1 MVVEEDGAAGEGGG
15 RRVAGMAGLLD
26 AGIISEALPAPSHRV
41 QAWDFT
47 TGDTPDISDST
58 KNVVVQR
65 CRIHNDASIDI
76 SKDGR
81 LLVALLPV
89 PRLRNTNHWLGVY
102 SLEWARLGQCLHTAV
117 LEQSAV
123 SVALSPTAR
132 HLAVGLGSRRFTT
145 APHARNNVIALLYR
159 LDPLESSSRTGLSPI
174 KELEQ
179 NWEHGFTSLNCL
191 RWAPQPGQGL
201 VYANNTGQL
210 IIMS

>member
-1 MVVEEDGAAGEGGG
+1 MY
-15 RRVAGMAGLLD
+15 M
-26 AGIISEALPAPSHRV
+26 S
-41 QAWDFT
+41 
-47 TGDTPDISDST
+47 
-58 KNVVVQR
+58 
-65 CRIHNDASIDI
+65 
-76 SKDGR
+76 
-81 LLVALLPV
+81 
-89 PRLRNTNHWLGVY
+89 GVY

-145 APHARNNVIALLYR
+145 APHARNNVIALLYK
-159 LDPLESSSRTGLSPI
+159 LDPLGTYLPYTDDRTVLSQINYFFFDIYFVRQNHIHLNFVLKTNLWSKFYNILFEFTESSSRTGLSPI

-210 IIMS
+210 IVMS

>member
-1 MVVEEDGAAGEGGG
+1 LS
-15 RRVAGMAGLLD
+15 LLTFIVLLTRLLFS
-26 AGIISEALPAPSHRV
+26 GK
-41 QAWDFT
+41 
-47 TGDTPDISDST
+47 

-89 PRLRNTNHWLGVY
+89 PRMRNTNHWLGVY
-102 SLEWARLGQCLHTAV
+102 SLEWGRLGQCLHTAV
-117 LEQSAV
+117 LEQTAV

-132 HLAVGLGSRRFTT
+132 HLAVGLGSKRFTST
-145 APHARNNVIALLYR
+145 HRAHNHVFALLYK
-159 LDPLESSSRTGLSPI
+159 LDSLDSSSRTGLSPI

-179 NWEHGFTSLNCL
+179 NWEQGFTSLNCL

-201 VYANNTGQL
+201 VYANNAGQL
-210 IIMS
+210 IVMS